1 MASTKTLKVSAS
13 TATAIV
19 NDAGLYASQAIAR
32 ASKVKLV
39 IDGLW
44 ADGIRFIHIMG
55 DKAKG
60 TEPIDSVR
68 DSIKTS
74 IKAGFP
80 KDVQALMDKPAKD
93 CDGPTRKS
101 PEFRARI
108 DGAETERRQYWNQQ
122 PNSVM
127 GYYAKQLSLREGKKK
142 APTKDLDAKLAK
154 VIIELAAQ
162 YHEVEGTIFDILIV
176 QDHLDELKNHIAD
189 TVKRIEAE
197 KAQKAAARKARGKAA
212 K

>member
-13 TATAIV
+13 TAKFIV
-19 NDAGLYASQAIAR
+19 ADGAMAAKHLKERDGSVT
-32 ASKVKLV
+32 SV

-60 TEPIDSVR
+60 IDGIESVR

-74 IKAGFP
+74 IKSGFP
-80 KDVQALMDKPAKD
+80 KDIQALMDKPAKD
-93 CDGPTRKS
+93 CDGPTRKN
-101 PEFRARI
+101 PEFKARI

-154 VIIELAAQ
+154 VILELAAQ
-162 YHEVEGTIFDILIV
+162 YHEVEGTMFDILIV
-176 QDHLDELKNHIAD
+176 QKHLDELKNHIAD
-189 TVKRIEAE
+189 TVARIEAE
-197 KAQKAAARKARGKAA
+197 KAQKKATRAARGKAA

>member
-1 MASTKTLKVSAS
+1 MATTKTLKVSTS

-19 NDAGLYASQAIAR
+19 NDASLYASQAMAR

-44 ADGIRFIHIMG
+44 ADGIRFVHIMG

-60 TEPIDSVR
+60 VEPIESVR
-68 DSIKTS
+68 DSIKAS

-80 KDVQALMDKPAKD
+80 KDIQALMDKSAKD
-93 CDGPTRKS
+93 CDGPTRKN

-127 GYYAKQLSLREGKKK
+127 SYYAKQLSLREGKKK
-142 APTKDLDAKLAK
+142 TPAGGLDAKFAK
-154 VIIELAAQ
+154 AILEFTAQ
-162 YHEVEGTIFDILIV
+162 YHEAEGTMFDIV
-176 QDHLDELKNHIAD
+176 TVTKGLDALSIHIKD
-189 TVKRIEAE
+189 TLARIEAE